1 MPLRVKFPSF
11 LVSLVFIRRK
21 QSNEEGRITIGGH
34 ENSIKKDCD
43 KYLLAGARGLAGDI
57 VFFCFLVF
65 FFHRNNTVKFKYLYH
80 SELLSFDACPFTCI
94 LSIYQILRHRAL

>member
-11 LVSLVFIRRK
+11 LVSLVFIRQK
-21 QSNEEGRITIGGH
+21 QSNEEGQITIGDH
-34 ENSIKKDCD
+34 ENSIKKDYD

-65 FFHRNNTVKFKYLYH
+65 NCFFVFIT
-80 SELLSFDACPFTCI
+80 
-94 LSIYQILRHRAL
+94 